1 MSNDSVQFNWKVG
14 GMTCTN
20 CALSVSKYLNKQGLQ
35 NVAVNAIDGSV
46 SFDAT
51 PEINDG
57 TLKKGIEKLGYHVLD
72 HSTEVKKKF
81 LNTHLQKFLF
91 CLPFT
96 LILMLHMLPVHIHWL
111 MNGWVQ
117 MLICL
122 PVFILG
128 MSYFGVSA
136 VKSIRGGMP
145 NMNVLIT
152 LGAAAAFIYSLTGT
166 IINSGENYLYFE
178 SCATIITLVF
188 LGHWLEDKAVQTTQ
202 QSLNHLTSD
211 QTSMANMIAF
221 DDKFQEL
228 IFPVESKHLKSG
240 DLILIKSGEQVPA
253 DCKILSGSGMLNEAL
268 LTGESMPVKKNPK
281 DLLTGGSIL
290 EDGLI
295 KAQVTAA
302 GDNSILSKIIFL
314 ARQAQAEKPK
324 LQQLA
329 DRISAVFVPAVLLI
343 SLVTILINYFT
354 GIPFSEALMRGIA
367 VLVIAC
373 PCAMGLATPAAVAVG
388 LGRGVRNGIIFKDAK
403 SLELFKNI
411 KQVVFDKTGTLTN
424 GKFKISA
431 YQFFNIPEDEFKNL
445 CFSMEKI
452 SNHPIAK
459 SITETWRTN
468 KNQIRWKSI
477 EEIKGSGI
485 KAIDADGNVYKLGS
499 SKFTLQADEHHLTLI
514 KNDALLG
521 WIDVKDE
528 VRDEAKSIVNYF
540 EQNGVSTY
548 LLSGDKPDKCKA
560 IADELG
566 IKKVYAEQSPQQK
579 MEVIAALNSKAPTAM
594 IGDGIN
600 DAAALSKATIG
611 VSLGE
616 ASNIAVQNAQLVLIG
631 NGLKKLPFS
640 FSLGKQTFLTIR
652 QNLFWAF
659 IYNIIAIP
667 IAAFGVLTPGF
678 AALAMGFSD
687 VILAIN
693 SLRLRWKKLT

>member
-1 MSNDSVQFNWKVG
+1 
-14 GMTCTN
+14 MTCTN
-20 CALSVSKYLNKQGLQ
+20 CALSISKYLNKQGLQ

-46 SFDAT
+46 IFDASHDT
-51 PEINDG
+51 DDS
-57 TLKKGIEKLGYHVLD
+57 TLKKGIEKLGYHILD
-72 HSTEVKKKF
+72 NSAEVKKKF
-81 LNTHLQKFLF
+81 LDTPLEKFLF

-96 LILMLHMLPVHIHWL
+96 LVLMLHMLPVHIYWL

-136 VKSIRGGMP
+136 LKSIRGGVP
-145 NMNVLIT
+145 NMNVLIA

-166 IINSGENYLYFE
+166 IINPGENYLYFE

-188 LGHWLEDKAVQTTQ
+188 LGHWLEDKAIQTTQ
-202 QSLNHLTSD
+202 QSLNKLTAD

-221 DDKFQEL
+221 DDKFQEQ

-253 DCKILSGSGMLNEAL
+253 DCKILNGSGLLNEAL
-268 LTGESMPVKKNPK
+268 LTGESLPVKKIAK
-281 DLLTGGSIL
+281 DLLIGGSIL

-295 KAQVTAA
+295 KAQVTTA
-302 GDNSILSKIIFL
+302 GDDSILSKIIFL
-314 ARQAQAEKPK
+314 AKQAQAEKPK

-343 SLVTILINYFT
+343 SLVTILINYFAA
-354 GIPFSEALMRGIA
+354 IPFSEALMRGIA

-373 PCAMGLATPAAVAVG
+373 PCAMGLATPAAIAVG

-403 SLELFKNI
+403 GLELFKDI
-411 KQVVFDKTGTLTN
+411 RQVVFDKTGTLTN

-431 YQFFNIPEDEFKNL
+431 YEVSGIAEEDFKSI

-459 SITETWRTN
+459 SIMEAWRTS
-468 KNQIRWKSI
+468 KNPIRWKSI

-485 KAIDADGNVYKLGS
+485 KAIDASGNVYKLGS
-499 SKFTLQADEHHLTLI
+499 SKFTLQADEHHLTLT
-514 KNDALLG
+514 KNDEVLG
-521 WIDVKDE
+521 SIAIKDE
-528 VRDEAKSIVNYF
+528 VRDEAKAIVNYF
-540 EQNGVSTY
+540 EQNGVTTY
-548 LLSGDKPDKCKA
+548 LLSGDKLDKCKA

-566 IKKVYAEQSPQQK
+566 IKNIYAEQSPQQK
-579 MEVIAALNSKAPTAM
+579 MEVVAALNRKAPTAM

-600 DAAALSKATIG
+600 DAAALAKATIG

-631 NGLKKLPFS
+631 NGLKQLPFS
-640 FSLGKQTFLTIR
+640 FSLGRQTFLTIR

-659 IYNIIAIP
+659 IYNIVAIP
-667 IAAFGVLTPGF
+667 VAAFGVLTPGF

-687 VILAIN
+687 VVLAVN
-693 SLRLRWKKLT
+693 SLRLRWKKLI